1 MSFEIVGKL
10 HKIFETESKTET
22 FQAREFVITTDGP
35 YEQFI
40 KFQLTQ
46 DRCQIIDNFKE
57 GEQIKVH
64 FDLRGREW
72 NEKYFTNLNAW
83 RVEKN
88 MVSETTETSDAPNT
102 AIESPVESSVSEN
115 SSLAEDF
122 DDLPF

>member
-10 HKIFETESKTET
+10 HKKFETENKTDS

-46 DRCQIIDNFKE
+46 DRCQIIDGFNE

-64 FDLRGREW
+64 FDLRRREW

-88 MVSETTETSDAPNT
+88 
-102 AIESPVESSVSEN
+102 AIEQVPAAPDMSNEMPVESSISEN
-115 SSLAEDF
+115 TPMAEDF